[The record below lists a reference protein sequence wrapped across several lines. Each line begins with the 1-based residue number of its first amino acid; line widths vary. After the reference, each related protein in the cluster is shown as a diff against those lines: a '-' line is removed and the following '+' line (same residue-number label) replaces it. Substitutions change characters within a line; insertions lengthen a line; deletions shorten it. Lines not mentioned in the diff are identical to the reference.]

1 VSEIEEAKRLRIKA
15 IIVLEQH
22 GVIGALN
29 WAMANSFYSSEGLEV
44 ISEKRE
50 PGQQQCVRFLFEQQP
65 YKLIRDDEHRCMVP
79 DTQSRLGTVK
89 LYEGELLVFEGAYEI
104 DYEKESTFD
113 FHRDPQIMTGDSWF
127 KSIRLGGWV
136 KHFPRAIEHAK
147 KAQEAHLQSE
157 RIKRAEAEARKIQSN
172 FDLGDFK

>member
-1 VSEIEEAKRLRIKA
+1 MSEIEEAKRLRIKA

-50 PGQQQCVRFLFEQQP
+50 AGQQQCVRFLFEQQP
-65 YKLIRDDEHRCMVP
+65 YKLIRDDEHPSMLP
-79 DTQSRLGTVK
+79 DSHNILGTVK

-136 KHFPRAIEHAK
+136 KHFPNAIEHAK

-157 RIKRAEAEARKIQSN
+157 RIKRAEAEARNIQSN
-172 FDLGDFK
+172 FDLGDFR